1 METSVTYCKPT
12 DDVRCDRTS
21 AALWQTWQGTWEG
34 QAPLSTNKMLVMVGD
49 QKTAEETRDSFSTQL
64 SHITFMARQILSN
77 PQQCWLSLVS
87 RSRS

>member
-1 METSVTYCKPT
+1 MMFG
-12 DDVRCDRTS
+12 RTS